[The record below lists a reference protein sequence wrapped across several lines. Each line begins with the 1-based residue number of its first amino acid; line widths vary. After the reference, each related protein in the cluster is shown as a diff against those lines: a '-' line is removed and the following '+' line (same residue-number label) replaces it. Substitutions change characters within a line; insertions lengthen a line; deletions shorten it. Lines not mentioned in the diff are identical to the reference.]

1 MSEELVQQHPAMAA
15 VGHGA
20 VEHSGEGYGYARVAG
35 EHGHPN
41 AVRYV
46 QIATV
51 LAILTAF
58 EVAVYYTEAIR
69 VYLVP
74 ILLTLSSVKFVMV
87 VLFYMH
93 LKFDSR
99 LFSALFTL
107 GLMIAG
113 ALLLALL
120 FMFRSF
126 FFAGIA
132 G

>member
-1 MSEELVQQHPAMAA
+1 MSEELMQQPPAMAA
-15 VGHGA
+15 ERHEA
-20 VEHSGEGYGYARVAG
+20 AEHSAESYGYARVAG
-35 EHGHPN
+35 EHSHPN
-41 AVRYV
+41 AIRYV
-46 QIATV
+46 QIATI
-51 LAILTAF
+51 LAVLTAF
-58 EVAVYYTEAIR
+58 EVTVYYMRSIHE
-69 VYLVP
+69 YLVP
-74 ILLTLSSVKFVMV
+74 ILLTLSSVKFVLV

-113 ALLLALL
+113 AILLALL